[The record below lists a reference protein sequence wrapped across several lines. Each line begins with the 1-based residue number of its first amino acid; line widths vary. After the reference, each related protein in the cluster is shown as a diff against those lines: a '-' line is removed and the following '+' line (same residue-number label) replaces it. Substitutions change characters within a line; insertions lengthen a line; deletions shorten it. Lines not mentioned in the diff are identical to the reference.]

1 MNSEKR
7 KEVKEYT
14 TIDLAHERK
23 AVDLLLSQKIGF
35 NNLSDER
42 KIDLV
47 CAVIDEIKRLTSSC
61 LQEELKALVSAFWD
75 VQLPQDTQGLR
86 LTRILK
92 HYRINILGNDEELVA
107 AFEEARKQ
115 YQQKPQHIEVQLQ
128 YGWALYDCLKIACER
143 LRHIKLTQFFKQE
156 FETFQINVDSAQSK
170 FYENMIKR
178 LKKSRFDILEK
189 AETFLSGPCEALAHE
204 ANEAWEQAL
213 LAGKRYL
220 KAEPLNV
227 EAYRICIDAGLH
239 LDSLQ
244 RYFEVFELC
253 QIAMKRFP
261 ENLKMFQEKYF
272 EILCFIYKACKAYE
286 DKDDSSAL
294 TVAALC
300 VTALQSIK
308 EGVGDY
314 LDIEP
319 TAKDYSRILSCATF
333 LLELVFKHQK
343 VEVIAEQLCLTA
355 QTYLDIVQRWG
366 LQNFKREDYEA
377 HKTAKFLSLSARV
390 SLALLKA
397 METLIRHSKMRK
409 EEPFV
414 SSVLQFVM
422 QNSKLL
428 EQDPTKYYHALASW
442 YYCIEDVETSQKYAF
457 QLVCCK
463 HFEGWRWNVLAR
475 TYDKDTQERKICL
488 DQAKELK
495 QAQTLMVSSRELKLN
510 ALAFDLLSKEATIV
524 EGNVLAWFTKSDG
537 VEEIRVGWNDVTTG
551 TPMQDIVRASHVEG
565 MNEVSP
571 GTPINVFQLKCGD
584 RIRAIKITPRPI
596 GVMWD
601 KCPLIPGIVIS
612 RDNRRHYLKV
622 MYGFGK
628 ICSIDMKELPI
639 SQKLQV
645 AMCCKLVVVEQK
657 DEAPLALELRMLENE
672 HLLKLPFYRTY
683 EGAIER
689 IKSRRDGW
697 VADVTIPQILC
708 RGLKPATNVSGIA
721 VDLRNKTS
729 SIPQWSAI
737 TCTRI

>member
-14 TIDLAHERK
+14 TIDWAHERK
-23 AVDLLLSQKIGF
+23 VVDSLLSQKIGF
-35 NNLSDER
+35 NNLSNER

-47 CAVIDEIKRLTSSC
+47 CSVVDEIKRLKSSR

-75 VQLPQDTQGLR
+75 VQLPQDKQGLR
-86 LTRILK
+86 LTQILK
-92 HYRINILGNDEELVA
+92 HYRVNVLGNDEELVA
-107 AFEEARKQ
+107 TFEEARKR
-115 YQQKPQHIEVQLQ
+115 YQQKPQDIEVQLQ
-128 YGWALYDCLKIACER
+128 FGWALYDCLKIACER
-143 LRHIKLTQFFKQE
+143 LRHIKLTQFFKQV
-156 FETFQINVDSAQSK
+156 FETFQINVDRDQSK
-170 FYENMIKR
+170 VYENMIKR
-178 LKKSRFDILEK
+178 LKKSRFYILEK
-189 AETFLSGPCEALAHE
+189 AETFLSGPCEALAYE

-239 LDSLQ
+239 LESLQ

-261 ENLKMFQEKYF
+261 EQKMFQEKYF
-272 EILCFIYKACKAYE
+272 EILSFIYKACKAYE
-286 DKDDSSAL
+286 DKDDLSAI
-294 TVAALC
+294 TVAASC

-314 LDIEP
+314 IDVEP
-319 TAKDYSRILSCATF
+319 TAKDYSRILRSATF
-333 LLELVFKHQK
+333 LFELVFKYQK

-366 LQNFKREDYEA
+366 LQNFKREDYEVPN
-377 HKTAKFLSLSARV
+377 KTKFFSLSARV

-397 METLIRHSKMRK
+397 METLIKHSKMRK
-409 EEPFV
+409 DEPFV
-414 SSVLQFVM
+414 SSVLQFVI

-428 EQDPTKYYHALASW
+428 EQNLTKYYHALASW
-442 YYCIEDVETSQKYAF
+442 YYCIKDLETSQRYAF
-457 QLVCCK
+457 LLVCCK

-475 TYDKDTQERKICL
+475 TYAKDTQERKICL

-495 QAQTLMVSSRELKLN
+495 QAQTSKVSSHELKLN
-510 ALAFDLLSKEATIV
+510 VLALDLLSKEATIV

-551 TPMQDIVRASHVEG
+551 TPMQDVVRASHVEG
-565 MNEVSP
+565 MNKVSP
-571 GTPINVFQLKCGD
+571 GTPINVFQLKCGNQ
-584 RIRAIKITPRPI
+584 IRAVKITPRPI

-612 RDNRRHYLKV
+612 RDDRRHYLKV
-622 MYGFGK
+622 MYGYGR
-628 ICSIDMKELPI
+628 ICSINMKKLPT
-639 SQKLQV
+639 SQMLQV
-645 AMCCKLVVVEQK
+645 AMCCELVVVERK
-657 DEAPLALELRMLENE
+657 DAAPLALELRMLEDE
-672 HLLKLPFYRTY
+672 HLLKLPFCRTY

-697 VADVTIPQILC
+697 VADVTIPQVLC
-708 RGLKPATNVSGIA
+708 RGLKPKTSVGGIA
-721 VDLRNKTS
+721 VDLRNKAS

>member
-14 TIDLAHERK
+14 TIDLVHERK
-23 AVDLLLSQKIGF
+23 VVDSLLSQKIGF
-35 NNLSDER
+35 NNLSNEG

-47 CAVIDEIKRLTSSC
+47 YAVIDEIKRLTSSR

-75 VQLPQDTQGLR
+75 VQLPQDKQGLR

-92 HYRINILGNDEELVA
+92 HYRINILGNDDELMA
-107 AFEEARKQ
+107 AFEEARKR
-115 YQQKPQHIEVQLQ
+115 YQQKPQDIEVQLQ
-128 YGWALYDCLKIACER
+128 FGWVLYDCLKIACER

-156 FETFQINVDSAQSK
+156 FETFQINVDSDQSK
-170 FYENMIKR
+170 GYENMIKR
-178 LKKSRFDILEK
+178 LKKSRFYILEK
-189 AETFLSGPCEALAHE
+189 AVSFLSGPCEALAYE

-227 EAYRICIDAGLH
+227 DAYRICIDAGLH
-239 LDSLQ
+239 LESFQ

-253 QIAMKRFP
+253 QMAMKRFP
-261 ENLKMFQEKYF
+261 VQKVFQEKYF
-272 EILCFIYKACKAYE
+272 EILSFIYKACKAYE
-286 DKDDSSAL
+286 DKNDLSAI
-294 TVAALC
+294 TVATSC
-300 VTALQSIK
+300 VTALRAIK

-314 LDIEP
+314 IDIEP
-319 TAKDYSRILSCATF
+319 TAKDYSRILRSATF
-333 LLELVFKHQK
+333 LFELVFKYQK

-366 LQNFKREDYEA
+366 LQNFKREDYEVPN
-377 HKTAKFLSLSARV
+377 KTKFFSLSARV

-397 METLIRHSKMRK
+397 METLIKYSKMRK
-409 EEPFV
+409 DEPFV
-414 SSVLQFVM
+414 SSVLQFVI

-428 EQDPTKYYHALASW
+428 EQDSTKYYHALASW
-442 YYCIEDVETSQKYAF
+442 YYCIKDLETSQRYAF
-457 QLVCCK
+457 PLVCCK

-475 TYDKDTQERKICL
+475 TYAKDTQERKICL

-495 QAQTLMVSSRELKLN
+495 QAQTLKVSSYNLKLN
-510 ALAFDLLSKEATIV
+510 ALALDLLSKEATIV

-551 TPMQDIVRASHVEG
+551 TPMQDVVRTSHVEG
-565 MNEVSP
+565 MNKVSS
-571 GTPINVFQLKCGD
+571 GTPINVFQLKCGNQ
-584 RIRAIKITPRPI
+584 IRAVKITPRPT

-612 RDNRRHYLKV
+612 RDDRRHYLKV
-622 MYGFGK
+622 MYGYGK
-628 ICSIDMKELPI
+628 ICSINMKKLPT
-639 SQKLQV
+639 SQMLQV
-645 AMCCKLVVVEQK
+645 AMCCELVVVEQK
-657 DEAPLALELRMLENE
+657 DEAPLALELRMLEDE

-689 IKSRRDGW
+689 IRSRRDGW

-708 RGLKPATNVSGIA
+708 RGLKPKTSVSGIA
-721 VDLRNKTS
+721 VDLRNKAS